1 MIRGAG
7 GGGGGTEVF
16 GTGFVFAETQTDLKI
31 QRILFQSCRYEECIL
46 ACMDSVVGSM
56 TLVLQPLTLMAH
68 LQDELTIENIK

>member
-1 MIRGAG
+1 MIR
-7 GGGGGTEVF
+7 GGGGTEVF

-56 TLVLQPLTLMAH
+56 TFIGVAATDTYGAFAG
-68 LQDELTIENIK
+68 